1 VAKEL
6 TARLPS
12 IHRAAGGLRELLASH
27 RQLALI
33 LVLFLAF
40 RLAAVWVFKPGGY
53 LGELSDFGYY
63 RLLLSFTNQ
72 GFLPLI
78 DFWVEYP
85 PIFPWLMLGLYRL
98 SLLVPAWTQ
107 PGAWFYMTLST
118 FLVLVEAA
126 NLVVLYA
133 LAHRLHGAGRAV
145 RLAWVYTA
153 LLAPV
158 LTLFGGFDSLALLFL
173 LLAVWWTLGQR
184 PILGGLAAGLGFM
197 TKMMPIVALPAAW
210 QHMMGL
216 SRRLRLVL
224 AALLSILAVAAP
236 FLLTAPKTLLQSLL
250 SPMARS
256 SWETLWALI
265 DGYYS
270 FGVAGGWNR
279 FDPTTAGAAQ
289 HPTHI
294 PWLLVTA
301 LFLLLYLF
309 LFTRRVDWGDGRRV
323 VAFTALGLGLLLLYS
338 KGYSPQFVVLL
349 LPFILLLIPGWRGV
363 AYALLLSLLN
373 LAEYPVYFLLLPGRE
388 WFLAGAVLLRSLIW
402 VVLCLEYAAQVYGW
416 KVPDRRWSR
425 LAAGVT
431 ALVLAAGVAG
441 AVLGLP
447 AYAQSR
453 YEASPHRPAIDIL
466 RREAEPGAS
475 LVVGEMETYE
485 ALYPFLRKQL
495 RLSLIETNDYLPAW
509 EPRLAAHVEG
519 AQGRFWLYAPPDSA
533 MNGWMSGHYRS
544 VTSYDL
550 GGWLLSSWETP

>member
-1 VAKEL
+1 MAREL
-6 TARLPS
+6 RARLPS
-12 IHRAAGGLRELLASH
+12 IIPATSGLSELLASH
-27 RQLALI
+27 RQFALI

-98 SLLVPAWTQ
+98 SLLVPAWSQ

-126 NLVVLYA
+126 NLAVLYA
-133 LAHRLHGAGRAV
+133 VARRLHGQGRAV
-145 RLAWVYTA
+145 RLAWVYSA

-173 LLAVWWTLGQR
+173 LLSVWWTLGQK
-184 PILGGLAAGLGFM
+184 PILGGIAAGLGFM
-197 TKMMPIVALPAAW
+197 TKLVPIVALPAAW
-210 QHMMGL
+210 QHMSGL
-216 SRRLRLVL
+216 PRRLRLIL

-236 FLLTAPKTLLQSLL
+236 FLLTAPKTLLQSLR

-256 SWETLWALI
+256 SWETIWALI

-294 PWLLVTA
+294 PWLLVSA

-309 LFTRRVDWGDGRRV
+309 LFTRRVEWSDGRRV

-388 WFLAGAVLLRSLIW
+388 WFLTGAVLLRTLLW
-402 VVLCLEYAAQVYGW
+402 VVLCLEYAAQIYGW
-416 KVPDRRWSR
+416 KVPDRSWNR

-431 ALVLAAGVAG
+431 ALVLVAG
-441 AVLGLP
+441 IAGAALGLP

-453 YEASPHRPAIDIL
+453 YEASPHRPAIDTL
-466 RREAEPGAS
+466 RREAAPGAS
-475 LVVGEMETYE
+475 LVVGEMDTYE

-495 RLSLIETNDYLPAW
+495 RLSLLETYDYLPAW
-509 EPRLAAHVEG
+509 EPRLAAQVEG
-519 AQGRFWLYAPPDSA
+519 ARGPIWLYAPADSA
-533 MNGWMSGHYRS
+533 MNGWMSEHYQSLVR
-544 VTSYDL
+544 YDL
-550 GGWLLSSWETP
+550 GDWLLTCWEKP